1 MTNVIPDN
9 IDSNYQS
16 TYVNNPIINVNN
28 NSGGEIV
35 DIPFL
40 YDAKDING
48 NASYNL
54 EHFAF
59 RLIYDSSKINFVTFW
74 HERNNIGGTD
84 LDTLLL
90 SLDTNFHNNIDSNGD
105 TLIDIFNYTDTNT
118 ENNDDSITINNTVFT
133 DSSSGKRDKVVILKF
148 IKQFQNENGFPAEF
162 ISANI
167 DDSPIKLITMRF
179 ETILP
184 FSQTFIQVKPI
195 LINGEVSAIHNN
207 YELR

>member
-1 MTNVIPDN
+1 
-9 IDSNYQS
+9 
-16 TYVNNPIINVNN
+16 VNN

-59 RLIYDSSKINFVTFW
+59 RLIYDSSKINFVTFG

-90 SLDTNFHNNIDSNGD
+90 SLDTNFHNNIDSNGKNAP
-105 TLIDIFNYTDTNT
+105 LISDELYNIVMNNKSKLNDIIDY
-118 ENNDDSITINNTVFT
+118 S
-133 DSSSGKRDKVVILKF
+133 RDYNFDFLEIRSKYFL
-148 IKQFQNENGFPAEF
+148 
-162 ISANI
+162 
-167 DDSPIKLITMRF
+167 
-179 ETILP
+179 
-184 FSQTFIQVKPI
+184 FSF
-195 LINGEVSAIHNN
+195 
-207 YELR
+207 R